1 MPSPEIFATLDIR
14 TLILVTALIYLM
26 CTLTQGFIYLNNRD
40 EPGLGKFVIA
50 HALINLGLILI
61 AARGLIPDLLSMVIA
76 NASILSGLTF
86 LHHAIRCFYQRPTSL
101 RATAVVFVLSCLA
114 FFHFGQISPDYAIR
128 VLLFSLP
135 FIVLCI
141 LIARE
146 FFLPTEHEIQ
156 PAPRWVNATLFTLLA
171 LLFTVRLLVIKD
183 AHLLASSIIRIGTES
198 GLLQA
203 SPLSSLTWLV
213 LIASFGYWNVGLL
226 LLVSQKFL
234 ARQNRL
240 AITDGLTGILNRRGF
255 ELMAEKILLTRTAS
269 SNFMLLLDLDHFKQV
284 NDRHGHEAGD
294 EVLRQFVLLLNQQL
308 RKSDLTGRIG
318 GEEFAVLLRES
329 TEAQAWSVAE
339 RVRTA
344 LQQMPIRHRDTTI
357 EVTVSI
363 GVAQSGADGESFA
376 ELFRTADQR
385 LYQAKR
391 SGRNRTLFRET
402 ADVATP

>member
-114 FFHFGQISPDYAIR
+114 FFHFGQSSPDYAIR

-146 FFLPTEHEIQ
+146 FFIEQTYFLKNFF
-156 PAPRWVNATLFTLLA
+156 AV
-171 LLFTVRLLVIKD
+171 
-183 AHLLASSIIRIGTES
+183 STES
-198 GLLQA
+198 NGIN
-203 SPLSSLTWLV
+203 
-213 LIASFGYWNVGLL
+213 IAFCV
-226 LLVSQKFL
+226 
-234 ARQNRL
+234 ARTEMR
-240 AITDGLTGILNRRGF
+240 IPHTKGRRHCCCNGC
-255 ELMAEKILLTRTAS
+255 
-269 SNFMLLLDLDHFKQV
+269 
-284 NDRHGHEAGD
+284 
-294 EVLRQFVLLLNQQL
+294 
-308 RKSDLTGRIG
+308 
-318 GEEFAVLLRES
+318 
-329 TEAQAWSVAE
+329 
-339 RVRTA
+339 
-344 LQQMPIRHRDTTI
+344 
-357 EVTVSI
+357 
-363 GVAQSGADGESFA
+363 
-376 ELFRTADQR
+376 
-385 LYQAKR
+385 
-391 SGRNRTLFRET
+391 
-402 ADVATP
+402 